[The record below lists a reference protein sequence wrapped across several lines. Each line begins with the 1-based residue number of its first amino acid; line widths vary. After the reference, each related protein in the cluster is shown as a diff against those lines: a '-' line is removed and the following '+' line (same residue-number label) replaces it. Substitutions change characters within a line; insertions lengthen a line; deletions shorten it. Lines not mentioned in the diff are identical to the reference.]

1 MMQRFIAVLILL
13 SVLSGCVGL
22 ASPRTMSGSAPG
34 EVVHADMAT
43 LHRIESSFQV
53 IDPSGSQVELNDLQ
67 AGHQVRLV
75 TSASTPE
82 EMKNGG
88 SLNMTEYVGTID
100 SIDAD
105 NVVLKN
111 ASLVTNA
118 TVQRGTPIVSR
129 VPYISRMFKNTSVAR
144 DVQPLPHGVT
154 VPRSKIIVALRPET
168 QFVERIGVDFDYNAE
183 ANETV
188 LWDEVSLLI
197 QSQGDQQQP
206 E

>member
-1 MMQRFIAVLILL
+1 MQRFIAVSISL
-13 SVLSGCVGL
+13 SALSGCTGL
-22 ASPRTMSGSAPG
+22 ASPKTMSRSSQG
-34 EVVHADMAT
+34 EAVYVDMAT
-43 LHRIESSFQV
+43 LHRIESGFQV

-67 AGHQVRLV
+67 AGHQIRLV
-75 TSASTPE
+75 TSALTPE

-100 SIDAD
+100 SINAD
-105 NVVLKN
+105 NVVLRN

-118 TVQRGTPIVSR
+118 TVQRETPIVSR
-129 VPYISRMFKNTSVAR
+129 VPYISRMFKNTSIAR
-144 DVQPLPHGVT
+144 DVQPLPHGVM

-188 LWDEVSLLI
+188 QRDEVSLLI
-197 QSQGDQQQP
+197 QSQGDQRSQ
-206 E
+206 

>member
-1 MMQRFIAVLILL
+1 MMQRIIAVLILL
-13 SVLSGCVGL
+13 SAICGCAGL
-22 ASPRTMSGSAPG
+22 ASPRMMSRESPS
-34 EVVHADMAT
+34 ESVHADMAT
-43 LHRIESSFQV
+43 LHRIERSFQV

-129 VPYISRMFKNTSVAR
+129 VPYISRMFKNTSIAR